1 MAVDIKVKV
10 TMSDAT
16 TFTHTISIDQGD
28 ANEAVRQFPCGVP
41 NLTQFIRDQQ
51 IDNVSNPEDMD
62 WYRIDLMSGTE
73 VVDSRKFY
81 VTCEPKHDPVHI
93 AFINKFGMWD
103 YCTFF
108 KRSEDN
114 YTVQNEQYKAITGE
128 VVSGAYSIDKANPQ
142 YRKYNIKSKKTKTLN
157 TGWVGEDHAELMK
170 QLLLSDRVLILSDDR
185 TVTPSGTG
193 EQRQYTYTQNG
204 VAVNVV
210 TNSLQLQKHVN
221 ERMINYTIEI
231 EYAFDD
237 LNIAL

>member
-1 MAVDIKVKV
+1 
-10 TMSDAT
+10 MSDAT
-16 TFTHTISIDQGD
+16 YFEHTISIDQGD

-41 NLTQFIRDQQ
+41 NLTAFMRDQS
-51 IDNVSNPEDMD
+51 ITGVSNPEDMD

-81 VTCEPKHDPVHI
+81 VTCEPKHTPVHL

-108 KRSEDN
+108 KRSDDS
-114 YTVQNEQYKAITGE
+114 YSVQSEQYKAITGS
-128 VVSGAYSIDKANPQ
+128 VVSSNYTINKHDPQ
-142 YRKYNIKSKKTKTLN
+142 YRKYNIKSKKTRTLN

-170 QLLLSDRVLILSDDR
+170 QLLLSDRVLLLSDDR
-185 TVTPSGTG
+185 TITASGTG
-193 EQRQYTYTQNG
+193 STRDYTYTQNG

-221 ERMINYTIEI
+221 ERMINYTIDI